1 MVKINLLIARMNSR
15 IMIPMTAIAAETAA
29 AMIGPLG
36 VGEVAAGSGSE
47 QEVNVSRGRYLVN
60 IITM

>member
-1 MVKINLLIARMNSR
+1 
-15 IMIPMTAIAAETAA
+15 MIPMTTIAAETAA
-29 AMIGPLG
+29 AMIGTLG